1 MRRKCILKQI
11 LYQCQYYL
19 KYQLPFQ
26 FIAIVIY
33 KSELL
38 WNRLIITNTSM
49 YMKTTLNHVLVEII
63 LSEAVPFLSIIMDN
77 TIWSSL
83 IVIGVTWSHEQ
94 NGRKVFRVNG
104 VSYVVFYE
112 QNLLLDKLVTTSHS
126 NKNRFPSIFFQIRDR
141 DEFWKLATDE
151 MILK

>member
-1 MRRKCILKQI
+1 M
-11 LYQCQYYL
+11 YL
-19 KYQLPFQ
+19 K
-26 FIAIVIY
+26 
-33 KSELL
+33 
-38 WNRLIITNTSM
+38 TTS
-49 YMKTTLNHVLVEII
+49 NHVLGEII

-126 NKNRFPSIFFQIRDR
+126 NKNRFPSIFFFSNTRSRWILEICNWWDNSSIISLAVKHFHRYHVVCLEKYKNCIRV
-141 DEFWKLATDE
+141 
-151 MILK
+151 